1 MGGRKLDVEAKHNA
15 KRATSSAP
23 ERVHGIC
30 INRFDYPPSH
40 LSNFTRSDSQHLF
53 FFYVFIILSS
63 SMFLSLCLH
72 FLSAP
77 FILLSD
83 LHHTLHL
90 FFCNFSFAFLFCCLC
105 ISGLMTELV
114 HVELASEWRH
124 YSCLIDAIWWK
135 QASCRTQSDGDKTLE
150 SLRIKSK
157 PQFKCDFAF
166 CLRLKLSITHGFWGH
181 ETV

>member
-1 MGGRKLDVEAKHNA
+1 MGGRKLDGEAKHNA
-15 KRATSSAP
+15 KQAVSSAP

-30 INRFDYPPSH
+30 INGFDYPPPISLILPTH
-40 LSNFTRSDSQHLF
+40 TQNVCSFLCFYYLVF
-53 FFYVFIILSS
+53 FHVSV
-63 SMFLSLCLH
+63 SLPPF

-77 FILLSD
+77 FILLPD

-90 FFCNFSFAFLFCCLC
+90 FFCNFSFAFLFCRLC
-105 ISGLMTELV
+105 VSGLMTELV

-124 YSCLIDAIWWK
+124 HSCLIDAIWWK
-135 QASCRTQSDGDKTLE
+135 QASCWTQSDGDKTLE

-166 CLRLKLSITHGFWGH
+166 CPRLKLSITHGFWGH
-181 ETV
+181 